1 MVGAG
6 GRSGTFNVKQ
16 LDSFGDRDFNLHN
29 IILNPVNDIF
39 INAHFIGKSMEVQLM
54 LSCKSKDF
62 LIPLWNSV
70 PRPFMESPQVFSAG
84 HDVQTGLIGKE
95 RDFNEKF
102 GIIVKTAV
110 QQAVNGDHG
119 TIRGLMETPKL
130 VFFRFAT

>member
-70 PRPFMESPQVFSAG
+70 PRSEEHTSELQS
-84 HDVQTGLIGKE
+84 
-95 RDFNEKF
+95 R
-102 GIIVKTAV
+102 
-110 QQAVNGDHG
+110 
-119 TIRGLMETPKL
+119 
-130 VFFRFAT
+130 